1 MRYFVLLVTL
11 VVTATNQTFF
21 SQIESGKVGK
31 DAKKVDKVK
40 DKKQSSP
47 KDSLTKDLPESSL
60 FFATSVGQSFR
71 ILKENVGIYGEA
83 LGERSNET
91 PVYGFQFQAGL
102 RSQLDNNWFAVF
114 GLGVNQNG
122 EQYSYVASDSSYAY
136 TTRYRH
142 VTMPIGIQFNA
153 GNQVRFVGTLGL
165 QPQLF
170 VSYQQSITSKDQT
183 GEETKTKVKQL
194 STLNQF
200 AISSFAQAGLEWR
213 LSSQTSIYLTP
224 ELRYQLTNTF
234 SKQAPYKHNA
244 FVFGLQAGVFIGL

>member
-1 MRYFVLLVTL
+1 MKHFLLISSVLLL
-11 VVTATNQTFF
+11 NANQAFF

-31 DAKKVDKVK
+31 DAKTVEKVK
-40 DKKQSSP
+40 EKSQNTY
-47 KDSLTKDLPESSL
+47 KDSLTSDLPESSL
-60 FFATSVGQSFR
+60 FFATSVGQSYR
-71 ILKENVGIYGEA
+71 LLEENVGIYGEA

-102 RSQLDNNWFAVF
+102 RSQLASNWFAIF
-114 GLGVNQNG
+114 GIGVNQNG
-122 EQYSYVASDSSYAY
+122 EQYSFVASDSSYAY

-142 VTMPIGIQFNA
+142 VCMPLGLQFNA
-153 GNQVRFVGTLGL
+153 GNQVRFVGALGL

-170 VSYQQSITSKDQT
+170 VSYQQNIASKNQA

-200 AISSFAQAGLEWR
+200 AILSFAQAGLEWR
-213 LSSQTSIYLTP
+213 LSSKTSIYLTP

-234 SKQAPYKHNA
+234 TKQAPYRHNA
-244 FVFGLQAGVFIGL
+244 FVFGLQAGVYIGL